1 MNLLKSIRKFICF
14 NQKELIQYE
23 YEVSEDHKNLRTYL
37 DNSQNSISKEELH
50 NFINT
55 LVGTA
60 YDDLI
65 GILDE
70 NVGYINNIFGTI
82 HKNAKNPKITIK
94 TIEDSIVLD
103 FFRSDVVAD
112 LRESK
117 IEENSGFSKIM
128 IENKDA
134 FISNNLETE
143 FLSKDYIN
151 PRLDKEKRKKLKLG
165 EVSWEG
171 CWEKLSDSD
180 SLKSSY
186 KSTLII
192 PMAIR
197 IKETDQE
204 RFIKHFSN
212 DVDHHRDSRTI
223 WGFLCFDYPEKNI
236 FSNLEDEFK
245 DAGYII
251 ADVISLYLMF
261 FYNHISGS
269 NTFKK
274 AINYDFSDEKL

>member
-1 MNLLKSIRKFICF
+1 MKLLKSMRKFICF

-23 YEVSEDHKNLRTYL
+23 YEVSEDHKNLRAYL
-37 DNSQNSISKEELH
+37 DEKKDNINKEEITNL
-50 NFINT
+50 INT
-55 LVGTA
+55 LIGTA

-70 NVGYINNIFGTI
+70 NVEYIKNIFGSI
-82 HKNAKNPKITIK
+82 HKNAQNPKITIK
-94 TIEDSIVLD
+94 TIEDNIVLD
-103 FFRSDVVAD
+103 FYRSDVLAD
-112 LRESK
+112 LRESR

-128 IENKDA
+128 IENNDI
-134 FISNNLETE
+134 FISNDLETE
-143 FLSKDYIN
+143 FLSKNYIN
-151 PRLDKEKRKKLKLG
+151 PRLDEKKRKKLKSG
-165 EVSWEG
+165 EVSWED
-171 CWEKLSDSD
+171 CWKEITASD

-197 IKETDQE
+197 IKETDKE

-236 FSNLEDEFK
+236 FCNLEDEFK

-251 ADVISLYLMF
+251 ADIISLYLMF

-269 NTFKK
+269 KTFKK
-274 AINYDFSDEKL
+274 AINYDFSDKKL